1 MSRLRIG
8 HTHLTHNYI
17 LEGNGAP
24 VCDQCDCV
32 LSVEHILV
40 HCSKFVNQRQ
50 RYHLNGKSVAEI
62 LADSVDVESLMAYLH
77 EINVFNKI

>member
-17 LEGNGAP
+17 LEGGGAP

-40 HCSKFVNQRQ
+40 YCSKFVNQRQ
-50 RYHLNGKSVAEI
+50 RYHLSGKSVAEI
-62 LADSVDVESLMAYLH
+62 LADGVDVEALMGYLH
-77 EINVFNKI
+77 EIDVFNKI